1 VHDDLNPQHLR
12 FLNAVVRRS
21 QGHRPAIEHLID
33 QQVHQGTPTFCCH
46 AGRADLSLCF
56 GPDMPYLPVE
66 RLASITVRM

>member
-33 QQVHQGTPTFCCH
+33 QQSTKALPRSAVTPVVRTCRCASAPTCH
-46 AGRADLSLCF
+46 ICQ
-56 GPDMPYLPVE
+56 VE